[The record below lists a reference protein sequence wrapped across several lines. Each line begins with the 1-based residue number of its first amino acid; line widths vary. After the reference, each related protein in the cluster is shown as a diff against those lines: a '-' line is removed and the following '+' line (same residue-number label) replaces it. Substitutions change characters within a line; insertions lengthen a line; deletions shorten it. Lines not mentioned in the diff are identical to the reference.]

1 MSTLWFSTFGWGMY
15 SWIARQ
21 LSFCSAIWL
30 FYLCQNVCTA
40 IRTLLGNFAVL
51 LGNCKIQTMK
61 KPKTRKTK
69 MITSLP
75 QRFLKYFH
83 GRHWWPQWKKFHRSL
98 FWSDFIFKGL
108 ESYFESWIA
117 GLTSYPL
124 RMSGFRTFSWS
135 KYRLNF
141 KIAE

>member
-1 MSTLWFSTFGWGMY
+1 MIFYVWV
-15 SWIARQ
+15 RNVQ
-21 LSFCSAIWL
+21 LD
-30 FYLCQNVCTA
+30 CTA
-40 IRTLLGNFAVL
+40 TFVLLGNLAVLLVPECLHGNFAVL
-51 LGNCKIQTMK
+51 LDNCKIHTMK

-83 GRHWWPQWKKFHRSL
+83 GRHWWPQCKKFPRSL